1 VSISTTCPQC
11 SHSLKAHDGLAGK
24 KVKCP
29 KCDAIIAI
37 PKPAVAAAGVAADA
51 PPGGKL
57 PAGSS
62 APSPSPA
69 NLRKAKDAVAA
80 APRIAPITSDE
91 IRSLFAGQLTLPP
104 VSLVQKLAAPLV
116 LLVLLVLVLGYLA
129 LIGAVAGLAFW
140 LATSEWG
147 VSIPP
152 AVRWVAVGLAAV
164 ALGCLVRPLL
174 MPQERSQRTLPL
186 PLAQEPMLAELMAQ
200 IGKQLDAPL
209 PNTLIVECAPGR
221 SLDRSGRTMKL
232 GLGLVAGLSVG
243 QFAGF
248 IAVLLAQHR
257 RRAGT
262 GPTNL
267 VRAINGWMWRCV
279 FREDRLDQW
288 ITRANLRPGFHLGRL
303 LLPLRPLSYLVRM
316 VLWVPMFIGNTIA
329 AALVRR
335 AELDADRCAARLIGR
350 TAFGELQ
357 DRVKLVDY
365 TWDGIQAELA
375 FLYKEQRLPAS
386 LPDEVAVRLGDLS
399 PDLAQTL
406 LATVI
411 KPEEIPFDSRPTD
424 EERLEVVASEP
435 ASGIVASER
444 PATALWSDF
453 DKLARELTFQD
464 YSRVF
469 GAQHIKAAMVARR

>member
-1 VSISTTCPQC
+1 M
-11 SHSLKAHDGLAGK
+11 
-24 KVKCP
+24 
-29 KCDAIIAI
+29 
-37 PKPAVAAAGVAADA
+37 
-51 PPGGKL
+51 
-57 PAGSS
+57 
-62 APSPSPA
+62 
-69 NLRKAKDAVAA
+69 RKAKDAAAA
-80 APRIAPITSDE
+80 APRVPPLTSDE
-91 IRSLFAGQLTLPP
+91 VRALLAGQLTLPP

-116 LLVLLVLVLGYLA
+116 LLVLLVMVLCYLA
-129 LIGAVAGLAFW
+129 LIVAVAGLAFW

-147 VSIPP
+147 ASVPP
-152 AVRWVAVGLAAV
+152 AVRWVAVGLAGL
-164 ALGCLVRPLL
+164 ALGCLLRPLL
-174 MPQERSQRTLPL
+174 MPQERSQRTLPM
-186 PLAQEPMLAELMAQ
+186 PLKQEPVLAELLTQ
-200 IGKQLDAPL
+200 IGKHLDAPL
-209 PNTLIVECAPGR
+209 PDTLIVECVPGR
-221 SLDRSGRTMKL
+221 SLDRSGRTLKL

-243 QFAGF
+243 QFAGLL
-248 IAVLLAQHR
+248 AVLLAQHR

-288 ITRANLRPGFHLGRL
+288 ITRANLRPGFHAGRL

-357 DRVKLVDY
+357 DRIKLVDY

-375 FLYKEQRLPAS
+375 FLFKEQRLPAS
-386 LPDEVAVRLGDLS
+386 LPDEVAVRLEELS
-399 PDLAQTL
+399 PDLAHTL

-424 EERLEVVASEP
+424 EERLEAVASEP
-435 ASGIVASER
+435 AAGIVASNR
-444 PATALWSDF
+444 PATAAWSDF

-464 YSRVF
+464 YSRAF
-469 GAQHIKAAMVARR
+469 GAQHIKPAMVARR

>member
-29 KCDAIIAI
+29 KCSAIIAI
-37 PKPAVAAAGVAADA
+37 PKPAVTPAAVRADDPARPVAPAVAQLRASSGAAPAAARPSLTAADVRVIFT
-51 PPGGKL
+51 G
-57 PAGSS
+57 
-62 APSPSPA
+62 
-69 NLRKAKDAVAA
+69 
-80 APRIAPITSDE
+80 PI
-91 IRSLFAGQLTLPP
+91 TLPP

-116 LLVLLVLVLGYLA
+116 LLVLLGMVLCYLA
-129 LIGAVAGLAFW
+129 LIGAVAGLAIW
-140 LATSEWG
+140 LATVDWG
-147 VSIPP
+147 PSIPP

-164 ALGCLVRPLL
+164 ALGCLLRPLL
-174 MPQERSQRTLPL
+174 MPQERSQRSLPL
-186 PLAQEPMLAELMAQ
+186 PLAQEPVLAELLGQ
-200 IGKQLDAPL
+200 IGQKLDAPV
-209 PNTLIVECAPGR
+209 PSSLIVECAPGR
-221 SLDRSGRTMKL
+221 SLDRSGKTLKL
-232 GLGLVAGLSVG
+232 GLALVAGLSVE
-243 QFAGF
+243 QFAGLV
-248 IAVLLAQHR
+248 AGLLAQHR

-288 ITRANLRPGFHLGRL
+288 ITRANLRPGFHAGRL

-335 AELDADRCAARLIGR
+335 AEFDADRCAARLIGR
-350 TAFGELQ
+350 ADWAGLQ
-357 DRVKLVDY
+357 DRLKLVDY
-365 TWDGIQAELA
+365 TWDGLQAELA

-386 LPDEVAVRLGDLS
+386 LPAETAARLDELS

-424 EERLEVVASEP
+424 EERQEAVSREPDEGVVSSSTP
-435 ASGIVASER
+435 AS
-444 PATALWSDF
+444 ALWYDF
-453 DKLARELTFQD
+453 GKLAGELSFQD
-464 YSRVF
+464 YSRMF
-469 GAQHIKAAMVARR
+469 GAQHIKSALAPRR